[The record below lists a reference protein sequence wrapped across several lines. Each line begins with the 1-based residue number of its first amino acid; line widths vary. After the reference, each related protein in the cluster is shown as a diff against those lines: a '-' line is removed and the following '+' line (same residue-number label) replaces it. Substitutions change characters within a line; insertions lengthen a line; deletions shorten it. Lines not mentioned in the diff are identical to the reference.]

1 MRQRSRQTPF
11 YFGLGLPVADK
22 HLGYNLFIDVVDMPE
37 AYQHLQ
43 VRLRIEQI
51 RLLKWGEQIG
61 LAEELLDRPSKSL
74 SLNRNLIIDILLE
87 IQTNFRACVAVQETY
102 SDLVHKGLEQNLL
115 VGEHFEKSFPRQTD
129 KFLQKT
135 LKLVERSPQATK
147 RLRWAIIDQ
156 KKFVGL
162 VEKLIAYNDS
172 IESLL
177 DRQAVKD
184 QQFMLHEAHMVM
196 LQLNSKIDDLRVMCS
211 ALDIKPEAGFSSA
224 CVGSPRSETLSQEG
238 EDENRSVIRLA
249 SFKSQMLALEGSSK
263 PLDILPLDTTEIR
276 VKSSDG
282 TRTEALYRGRSVLV
296 EWKKY
301 TLDLSPLSKWNQTIQ
316 GRVMQLAMLLGASN
330 KPHEFR
336 SPHCLGYFVDPEEDQ
351 YRYGLVYEK
360 PEGISPTARAVS
372 LLDLLTIGVK
382 PSLTARIKL
391 AHAVAKSLLY
401 LHAVDWL
408 HKGLRSDSILF
419 FAPPGDE
426 PDYINPTLAGFDYAR
441 PDRPGEQTD
450 PPPEDSEH
458 DMYRHPSSLNRAT
471 SRSRKSY
478 DVYSLGIV
486 LIEIAHWRRID
497 DIVKIPE
504 DTKAAKRTIRNIRT
518 ILLRDDSRTE
528 IEALIGDE
536 YSRVVRTCLTST
548 DEPEDDDL
556 EAVSISGAHSLQIFM
571 EQVVDRLGRTS
582 L

>member
-1 MRQRSRQTPF
+1 
-11 YFGLGLPVADK
+11 
-22 HLGYNLFIDVVDMPE
+22 MPE
-37 AYQHLQ
+37 AYQHLR

-61 LAEELLDRPSKSL
+61 LAEELLDQPSKTL
-74 SLNRNLIIDILLE
+74 SLNRNLIIDILCE
-87 IQTNFRACVAVQETY
+87 IQVSFRACVAVQETY
-102 SDLVHKGLEQNLL
+102 NDLVPKGLEPKSL
-115 VGEHFEKSFPRQTD
+115 VLEHFEKHFPRQTY
-129 KFLQKT
+129 KFLRKT
-135 LKLVERSPQATK
+135 LKIVERSPQVAK
-147 RLRWAIIDQ
+147 RLRWAVIDQ
-156 KKFVGL
+156 KKIVGL

-184 QQFMLHEAHMVM
+184 QQSILHEAHMVM
-196 LQLNSKIDDLRVMCS
+196 LQLNSKIDDLTVMCS
-211 ALDIKPEAGFSSA
+211 ALDIKPEAGLSSVR
-224 CVGSPRSETLSQEG
+224 VGSPRSETLLQDCEA
-238 EDENRSVIRLA
+238 ENRSVIRLA
-249 SFKSQMLALEGSSK
+249 TFKSQRLALEGSSQ
-263 PLDILPLDTTEIR
+263 PLDIVPLDTTEISL
-276 VKSSDG
+276 KSSDG
-282 TRTEALYRGRSVLV
+282 ARNEALYHGRSVLV

-301 TLDLSPLSKWNQTIQ
+301 TLDLSPHSQWNQMIQ
-316 GRVMQLAMLLGASN
+316 DRVMQLAMLLGSSN
-330 KPHEFR
+330 KPPEFR
-336 SPHCLGYFVDPEEDQ
+336 SPRCLGYFVDSEEEQ
-351 YRYGLVYEK
+351 YRYGLVYKK

-382 PSLTARIKL
+382 PSLTARIRL
-391 AHAVAKSLLY
+391 AHAVASSLLY

-426 PDYINPTLAGFDYAR
+426 PDYTNPTLAGFDYSR

-486 LIEIAHWRRID
+486 LVEIAHCRRID
-497 DIVKIPE
+497 DIIKIPE

-518 ILLRDDSRTE
+518 ILHRDDSRKE
-528 IEALIGDE
+528 LEALIGDE
-536 YSRVVRTCLTST
+536 YARVVRTCLTSN
-548 DEPEDDDL
+548 DESEDDDL
-556 EAVSISGAHSLQIFM
+556 EAVSNSGAHSVQIFM
-571 EQVVDRLGRTS
+571 EKVVDRLGSMS

>member
-1 MRQRSRQTPF
+1 MF
-11 YFGLGLPVADK
+11 LLADK
-22 HLGYNLFIDVVDMPE
+22 RIGYNLFIDVVDMPE
-37 AYQHLQ
+37 TYHHLR
-43 VRLRIEQI
+43 VRLCFEQI

-61 LAEELLDRPSKSL
+61 LAEELLDQPSKTL
-74 SLNRNLIIDILLE
+74 SLNRNLIIDTLLE
-87 IQTNFRACVAVQETY
+87 IQANFRACVAVQETY
-102 SDLVHKGLEQNLL
+102 SDLVHEGLERNPLI
-115 VGEHFEKSFPRQTD
+115 GEHLEKRLPGRTD
-129 KFLQKT
+129 TFLKKT
-135 LKLVERSPQATK
+135 LKLVERSPQAAK
-147 RLRWAIIDQ
+147 RLRWAVIDQ
-156 KKFVGL
+156 KKFVSL

-177 DRQAVKD
+177 DRQAVKN
-184 QQFMLHEAHMVM
+184 QQSMLHEAHMVM

-211 ALDIKPEAGFSSA
+211 ALDIKPEAGLSSA
-224 CVGSPRSETLSQEG
+224 RVGSPRSEALSQDY

-249 SFKSQMLALEGSSK
+249 NFKSQRLALEGSSQ
-263 PLDILPLDTTEIR
+263 PSDTVPLDTTEISL
-276 VKSSDG
+276 KSSDG

-301 TLDLSPLSKWNQTIQ
+301 TLDLTPHSKRNQMIQ
-316 GRVMQLAMLLGASN
+316 GRVMQLAMLLGSSN

-336 SPHCLGYFVDPEEDQ
+336 SPHCLGYFDDPEEGQ
-351 YRYGLVYEK
+351 YRYGLVYKK
-360 PEGISPTARAVS
+360 PEGISPTARAIS

-391 AHAVAKSLLY
+391 THAVASSLLY

-426 PDYINPTLAGFDYAR
+426 PDYTNPTLAGFDYAR

-486 LIEIAHWRRID
+486 LVEIAHWRRID
-497 DIVKIPE
+497 GIVKVPE

-518 ILLRDDSRTE
+518 FLLRDDSRKE

-536 YSRVVRTCLTST
+536 YSRVVRTCLTSN
-548 DEPEDDDL
+548 DESEDDGS
-556 EAVSISGAHSLQIFM
+556 EAMSTSGAHSLQVFM
-571 EQVVDRLGRTS
+571 EQVVDRLGNMS

>member
-1 MRQRSRQTPF
+1 M
-11 YFGLGLPVADK
+11 ADK
-22 HLGYNLFIDVVDMPE
+22 HLGYSLFIDVVDMPE
-37 AYQHLQ
+37 AYQHLR
-43 VRLRIEQI
+43 VRLCFEQI

-61 LAEELLDRPSKSL
+61 LAEELLDRPSKTL

-87 IQTNFRACVAVQETY
+87 IQANFRACVAIQETY
-102 SDLVHKGLEQNLL
+102 DDFVHEGLEPNHLI
-115 VGEHFEKSFPRQTD
+115 GKHFEKSFPRRTD
-129 KFLQKT
+129 AFLKKT
-135 LKLVERSPQATK
+135 LKLVPQAAK
-147 RLRWAIIDQ
+147 GLRWAVIDQ
-156 KKFVGL
+156 KKFISL

-177 DRQAVKD
+177 DRQAVKN
-184 QQFMLHEAHMVM
+184 QQSMLHETHMFM

-211 ALDIKPEAGFSSA
+211 ALDIKPRAVLSSTG
-224 CVGSPRSETLSQEG
+224 VGSPRSEILSQDY

-249 SFKSQMLALEGSSK
+249 SFKSQRLALEGPSQ
-263 PLDILPLDTTEIR
+263 PLDLAPLDTTEINF
-276 VKSSDG
+276 KSSDG
-282 TRTEALYRGRSVLV
+282 TRTEALYRGRSVLI

-301 TLDLSPLSKWNQTIQ
+301 TLDLNPHSKWNQMIQ
-316 GRVMQLAMLLGASN
+316 GRIMQLAMLLGSSN

-360 PEGISPTARAVS
+360 PKGTSPTARAVS

-391 AHAVAKSLLY
+391 AHAVASSLLY

-419 FAPPGDE
+419 FPSPGDE
-426 PDYINPTLAGFDYAR
+426 PDYTNPTLAGFDYAR

-450 PPPEDSEH
+450 PPPENSEH
-458 DMYRHPSSLNRAT
+458 DIYRHPSSLNRAT

-497 DIVKIPE
+497 VIATIPE
-504 DTKAAKRTIRNIRT
+504 DTKAAQRTIRNLRT
-518 ILLRDDSRTE
+518 ILLRDDSRKE
-528 IEALIGDE
+528 IEASVGDS
-536 YSRVVRTCLTST
+536 YSRVVRTCLTSD
-548 DEPEDDDL
+548 DESDDDDDDDDV
-556 EAVSISGAHSLQIFM
+556 EALNVSGARSLQRFM
-571 EQVVDRLGRTS
+571 EQVVDRLGSTS
-582 L
+582 F